1 MMFNRRAQAV
11 WTGDIPTG
19 GGTIT
24 FKSGAIPPVGYS
36 VGTRFGVLPGTNPEE
51 LLAGAHSACYS
62 MAFTLF
68 LATSGHPSSSIDTK
82 AICTIEQ
89 VENGFKITKI
99 RLQVTGTVP
108 GITQEQFATY
118 AHEAEKTCPVSNAF
132 RNNVEIIV
140 EPTLAT

>member
-1 MMFNRRAQAV
+1 
-11 WTGDIPTG
+11 
-19 GGTIT
+19 
-24 FKSGAIPPVGYS
+24 
-36 VGTRFGVLPGTNPEE
+36 
-51 LLAGAHSACYS
+51 

-68 LATSGHPSSSIDTK
+68 LATIGHPSSSIDTK

-89 VENGFKITKI
+89 VETDFKITKI

-132 RNNVEIIV
+132 RNNIEIIV
-140 EPTLAT
+140 EPTLAA